1 MTRDL
6 LRALLLLAVPS
17 VAANAGAETLNDA
30 FDAALRTDHRLGA
43 EHQRTAAAQE
53 RLAAAQGLSLPSIN
67 AQGGYFHLDQ
77 PPAAILQVPPLGTL
91 EMPLIQQDVR
101 AYQLTASLPLFTG
114 GRITGAVH
122 AAAAAADAAAQSET
136 ATREDLKLNVAG
148 AYVDVL
154 RARRALSLAETSVG
168 TLQAHAQD
176 VDALYAKGLVARN
189 DGLAAHVAL
198 ANAQQDRLR
207 AANAVD
213 LAQSNYNRALGR
225 PFDSAVAIDEIIPGG
240 ETAPLEQL
248 TTEALATRSELR
260 ALQQQDHALRQQAV
274 SARGEQWPQVALS
287 GGRYY
292 VEDRN
297 LANDGFWAIGIGVSW
312 SLFDG
317 GIARRKARALDDE
330 AAAAADTRQDA
341 ESLIRLQVRQCW
353 LDIGETRQRIDVATA
368 ALDQAEENLRVAR
381 DRYDSG
387 VGTNT
392 EVLDAEALRRK
403 SETNHIDAIY
413 DNVLAQLRLRR
424 AIGTL

>member
-1 MTRDL
+1 MIRHL
-6 LRALLLLAVPS
+6 LRALLLLAAS
-17 VAANAGAETLNDA
+17 GAARAETLDEA
-30 FDAALRTDHRLGA
+30 FDAALHTDPRLGA

-53 RLAAAQGLSLPSIN
+53 RLAAAQGLRLPSLN
-67 AQGGYFHLDQ
+67 AQGGWYHLDQ
-77 PPAAILQVPPLGTL
+77 PPAATFQLPPLGTL
-91 EMPLIQQDVR
+91 QAPLIQQDVR

-114 GRITGAVH
+114 GRISGAVH
-122 AAAAAADAAAQSET
+122 AAAAAADAAGQSES
-136 ATREDLKLNVAG
+136 AAREDLKLSVAG

-154 RARRALSLAETSVG
+154 RARRAQRLAETSVA

-189 DGLAAHVAL
+189 DSLAAHVAL
-198 ANAQQDRLR
+198 ANAEQDRLR

-213 LAQSNYNRALGR
+213 LAQSAYNRALGR
-225 PFDSAVAIDEIIPGG
+225 PFDSAVAIDELSPGG
-240 ETAPLEQL
+240 EAAPLPQL
-248 TTEALATRSELR
+248 TSEALATRAELR

-274 SARGEQWPQVALS
+274 SARGEQWPQLAVS

-297 LANDGFWAIGIGVSW
+297 LANDGFWAVGIGVSW

-353 LDIGETRQRIDVATA
+353 LDIGETRQRIEVAAA

-381 DRYDSG
+381 DRYTSG

-392 EVLDAEALRRK
+392 EVLDAEALRHK